1 MTSSRSAGVMPGGLR
16 YAWTCSSG
24 PSCGVGR
31 NFGGPGCAIGM
42 FQRCHRRRVGSNR
55 FGARRACRQTST
67 NGASGS
73 AAARLCLPPSSRPAE
88 GRNGRARF
96 WCGGCPVHGLALKR
110 RYGRRHG
117 RAAGHPRARVRQ
129 RIPTLVRGPAFAQWA
144 GRRWHSETTAEAGP
158 AWHCSSN

>member
-96 WCGGCPVHGLALKR
+96 WCRGCPVHGLALKR
-110 RYGRRHG
+110 RDGRRHG
-117 RAAGHPRARVRQ
+117 RAGGPPSRTSAPTDSHARAGSCVRSMGGKAMAF
-129 RIPTLVRGPAFAQWA
+129 RDHRRG
-144 GRRWHSETTAEAGP
+144 RP